1 MDRCTG
7 RHCRPV
13 LQLPTGQFRSLQTAG
28 PNNKLLALTDPGAH
42 GNEQGKQTEA
52 RWNGAS
58 KLEANERGQTD
69 EGQWAWQAKN
79 GQQAHSPQNRQ
90 LQADTAGGLSARLRP
105 QNKRPAVGRPC
116 SKQQQPQSCPASCR
130 AGRWGECKVLAL
142 RKAGSDRP
150 KPVPSPPIAFACH
163 CPYPL
168 P

>member
-1 MDRCTG
+1 MNR
-7 RHCRPV
+7 
-13 LQLPTGQFRSLQTAG
+13 TGQ
-28 PNNKLLALTDPGAH
+28 
-42 GNEQGKQTEA
+42 
-52 RWNGAS
+52 S

-105 QNKRPAVGRPC
+105 QNKRPPVGRLR
-116 SKQQQPQSCPASCR
+116 SKNTAADDDGWPSAVQVS
-130 AGRWGECKVLAL
+130 GGECS
-142 RKAGSDRP
+142 GTSSHEGGCRP
-150 KPVPSPPIAFACH
+150 TYTVPTPPIAFACH